1 MLRRTILAL
10 SLTLG
15 VTLSSTPA
23 RADVFVI
30 DDTTLGTLYDG
41 LLDGFPFP
49 PPGVTPD
56 GQADFAGNALAVAL
70 QTGVTEERG
79 IAEMSLATLIDA
91 GITSS
96 SQIDSATLT
105 VTIDDVISTFGP
117 GTTFDGTAASSIVVF
132 AYNGNGTIELA
143 DFQNVA
149 GAPAGVIDT
158 TPHGVITDATLSST
172 GPLQF
177 NVSIT
182 AALGALLNGSATHVG
197 FVFATQDAGSAT
209 SIDNLGPSGSG
220 PPGVG
225 GAAMP
230 FITITTVVEEAP
242 VFGKAELKCQ
252 KALATQMSKFVKTK
266 TKSLT
271 KCFDAVLG
279 AVSKGKDIATV
290 EPGCQKALDLD
301 DAAST
306 MSKTIAKVEEKIVA
320 ACVGLAPEALG
331 SPCSEEA
338 TDFEDVAECLLEG
351 HEAAVD
357 ATVRST
363 YASACAILTEVGLE
377 DDYAGVCTD

>member
-15 VTLSSTPA
+15 VLLSSTPA

-30 DDTTLGTLYDG
+30 DDTTVGTLYDG
-41 LLDGFPFP
+41 LLDGFPIP
-49 PPGVTPD
+49 PPPTIPD
-56 GQADFAGNALAVAL
+56 GQADFPGNALAVAL

-79 IAEMSLATLIDA
+79 IIEMSLDTLVDA

-96 SQIDSATLT
+96 SQIDSAILT
-105 VTIDDVISTFGP
+105 VNIDDVISTFGP

-132 AYNGNGTIELA
+132 AYSGNGVIDLD
-143 DFQNVA
+143 DFENVA

-158 TPHGVITDATLSST
+158 TPHGVITDATLANT

-177 NVSIT
+177 NVNIT
-182 AALGALLNGSATHVG
+182 SALNALLDGSATHIG
-197 FVFATQDAGSAT
+197 FVLATQDAGSAT
-209 SIDNLGPSGSG
+209 SLDNLGPGGGG
-220 PPGVG
+220 PAGVG
-225 GAAMP
+225 GATMP
-230 FITITTVVEEAP
+230 FLTITTVVEEVP
-242 VFGKAELKCQ
+242 LFGKAELKCQ
-252 KALATQMSKFVKTK
+252 KALATQMAKFVKTK

-279 AVSKGKDIATV
+279 AVSKGKDVATV
-290 EPGCQKALDLD
+290 APGCQKALDLD

-320 ACVGLAPEALG
+320 ACVGLTPEALG
-331 SPCSEEA
+331 SPCAEEA
-338 TDFEDVAECLLEG
+338 TDFGDVSECLLEG

-357 ATVRST
+357 AMVRST